1 MINKKITMNYKKIC
15 FFLILFLSILFL
27 ENLQIYKKIFVLL
40 SKDADKRMVD
50 HHGYCDGESVGFIKY
65 LYKKYNFKLTPK
77 IVNFDEMVPDDYWS
91 IFKFDKNVRN
101 KIYNYNYI
109 ILLNYRSKQL
119 NKIDNIIY
127 SEVNNEFDLNNYK
140 ILEKSKNC
148 FLLKLI

>member
-1 MINKKITMNYKKIC
+1 M
-15 FFLILFLSILFL
+15 
-27 ENLQIYKKIFVLL
+27 V
-40 SKDADKRMVD
+40 SKDTDERIVD

>member
-1 MINKKITMNYKKIC
+1 MNYKKIC

-27 ENLQIYKKIFVLL
+27 ENLQIYKKTFVLL
-40 SKDADKRMVD
+40 SKDTDRRIVD

-65 LYKKYNFKLTPK
+65 LYTKYNFELTPK

-91 IFKFDKNVRN
+91 IFKFDKNIRN
-101 KIYNYNYI
+101 KIYNYDYV
-109 ILLNYRSKQL
+109 ILLNYRSKKL

-127 SEVNNEFDLNNYK
+127 SEINNEFDLNNYK
-140 ILEKSKNC
+140 IIENTKNC

>member
-27 ENLQIYKKIFVLL
+27 ENLQIYKKTFVLL
-40 SKDADKRMVD
+40 SKDVDRRIID
-50 HHGYCDGESVGFIKY
+50 HHGYCNGESVGFIKY
-65 LYKKYNFKLTPK
+65 LYKKYNFEITPK

-91 IFKFDKNVRN
+91 IFKFDKNIRN
-101 KIYNYNYI
+101 QIYNYDYV
-109 ILLNYRSKQL
+109 ILLNYRSKKL

-127 SEVNNEFDLNNYK
+127 SEINNEFDLNNYK
-140 ILEKSKNC
+140 ILENSKNC